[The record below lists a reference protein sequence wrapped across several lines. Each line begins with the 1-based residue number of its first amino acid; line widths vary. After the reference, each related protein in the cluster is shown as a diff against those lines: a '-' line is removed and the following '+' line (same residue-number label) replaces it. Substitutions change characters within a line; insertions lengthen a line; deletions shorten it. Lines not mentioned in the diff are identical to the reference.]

1 MLLSCCYPAA
11 ILLLS
16 CCYPAAILL
25 LSCCYPAAILLL
37 SCCYP
42 AAILLLSCCYPA
54 AILLLSCCY
63 PEVHNLLSQLVHWW
77 STTQKKL
84 ILIVLLRSSS
94 GNAPGGTPGALV
106 WNQVVHLISHSTIG
120 GTPIVV
126 LLHWRSQCSIS
137 QQVYTC
143 CDTKRSHFHCEFQ
156 CSWKLHW
163 CEICSWK
170 LQISQG

>member
-1 MLLSCCYPAA
+1 MFCCVAAVHISCLRLLHEMQHKLLSCCYPAA
-11 ILLLS
+11 ILLH
-16 CCYPAAILL
+16 
-25 LSCCYPAAILLL
+25 
-37 SCCYP
+37 P